1 MIMLVLALGGVL
13 LLLASIVDLRQHR
26 IPNSITYS
34 AIGLCLV
41 AAVAG
46 WLNGRGSHV
55 LAGAVGGAVFALIL
69 YVPHRLRPNSMG
81 LGDVKLAASLGF
93 VIGWTQ
99 GGVLVTLLAV
109 AWTLAASS
117 LFGLGMAAVAAASR
131 GERPRSGQAVPFG
144 PALSLAASFAVAV
157 AVF

>member
-13 LLLASIVDLRQHR
+13 LLMASIVDLRQHR
-26 IPNSITYS
+26 IPNSITYTG
-34 AIGLCLV
+34 IGLCV
-41 AAVAG
+41 IAAAVG
-46 WLNGRGSHV
+46 VLNGHGSHV
-55 LAGAVGGAVFALIL
+55 LAGVAGGVVFALML
-69 YVPHRLRPNSMG
+69 YVPHRLRPVSMG

-131 GERPRSGQAVPFG
+131 GERPRTGQAVPFG
-144 PALSLAASFAVAV
+144 PALSLAASFAVGA
-157 AVF
+157 ALF